1 MLDTNDKNSILKI
14 IDFGCSKILK
24 EDETLSDLIGTVYIY
39 IYIYIAFI
47 FCSRGNQRR
56 I

>member
-24 EDETLSDLIGTVYIY
+24 EDETLSDLIGTVIYIY
-39 IYIYIAFI
+39 IYIYSLHILL
-47 FCSRGNQRR
+47 QR
-56 I
+56 